1 MTKREKWLLAGP
13 DDIRENVQALAMNE
27 IYNVIFGM
35 KEATAE
41 MRMERIRGI
50 MNLMTAV
57 DKDLDDVMKAE
68 ADHD

>member
-1 MTKREKWLLAGP
+1 MTKKEKWLLAGP

>member
-50 MNLMTAV
+50 MNLMNAV

>member
-13 DDIRENVQALAMNE
+13 TEISENVQALAMNE